1 MEDARLA
8 LTELGRLHAPVIGSD
23 TFAEAD
29 WLNRESPMNQAL
41 ITQLYAAFIDRY
53 GEAITPTS
61 GWCQRLVDNFD
72 AYWLRRPRL
81 VSLRPGARRPPAG
94 QYAVWPAWLCAT

>member
-1 MEDARLA
+1 M
-8 LTELGRLHAPVIGSD
+8 TELGRLHAPVIGSD

-61 GWCQRLVDNFD
+61 GWC
-72 AYWLRRPRL
+72 ASGWSTTSTPTWPRRPAAQGLVHGDYRL
-81 VSLRPGARRPPAG
+81 DNMLSAGPA
-94 QYAVWPAWLCAT
+94 PCAT